1 MAPVGAT
8 LRSIA
13 HSGLDEHD
21 RLEFGMSSPIFTSWQ
36 PEHAALWGNVPLR
49 LKHRLH
55 QHELFSRP
63 ALARLIEAA
72 PKSNY
77 MLIETG
83 RPNERKL
90 WREGEIGQLDGA
102 GVIEA
107 IDNGRIW
114 LNLLRVNEI
123 DPRYGELLDEIF
135 AELEGRV
142 PGLKTFKRINGILIS
157 SPRAQVYYHF
167 DTAGQTLWQI
177 AGSKR
182 VYLYP
187 PAPPFL
193 TPESLENVILYN
205 NETGIRYEPW
215 YDEYATPLELKAGDM
230 AQWPL
235 NMPHRIENGDELS
248 VSMTIEYFTTDIRR
262 RMFVNGA
269 NGILREKL
277 KLNPARNVSG
287 PAFWAKTAMYAAAAK
302 GGLLTRERNKRR
314 PITFQLDRDFLAR
327 PSPAT
332 SGQPEM
338 EAVPQAGPAAHV
350 VGDD

>member
-1 MAPVGAT
+1 MT
-8 LRSIA
+8 
-13 HSGLDEHD
+13 
-21 RLEFGMSSPIFTSWQ
+21 SPIFTSWQ

-49 LKHRLH
+49 LRHSLH

-90 WREGEIGQLDGA
+90 WREGEIGELGGA

-107 IDNGRIW
+107 IANGRIW

-123 DPRYGELLDEIF
+123 DPRYGKLLDEIF
-135 AELEGRV
+135 AELEDRV

-205 NETGIRYEPW
+205 NETGIKYEPW
-215 YDEYATPLELKAGDM
+215 FEDYASCMTLKPGDM

-235 NMPHRIENGDELS
+235 NMPHRIENDDELS

-277 KLNPARNVSG
+277 KVNPNRNFSG
-287 PAFWAKTAMYAAAAK
+287 AGLWAKTAMYAAAAK
-302 GGLLTRERNKRR
+302 GGLLTRERSKRR
-314 PITFQLDRDFLAR
+314 PITFRLDPAYLASPAPVASER
-327 PSPAT
+327 PSADVVARA
-332 SGQPEM
+332 
-338 EAVPQAGPAAHV
+338 EAETPIVAG
-350 VGDD
+350 D

>member
-1 MAPVGAT
+1 MT
-8 LRSIA
+8 
-13 HSGLDEHD
+13 D
-21 RLEFGMSSPIFTSWQ
+21 PIFTAWK
-36 PEHAALWGNVPLR
+36 PEHSALWGNVPLR

-90 WREGEIGQLDGA
+90 WREGEMGKLSGTEVMD
-102 GVIEA
+102 A
-107 IDNGRIW
+107 IASGRIW

-123 DPRYGELLDEIF
+123 DPQYGKLLDEIF
-135 AELEGRV
+135 GELEGRI
-142 PGLKTFKRINGILIS
+142 PGFTTFKRINGILIS

-187 PAPPFL
+187 KEPPFL
-193 TPESLENVILYN
+193 TPETLENVILYN
-205 NETGIRYEPW
+205 NETGIKYEGW
-215 YDEYATPLELKAGDM
+215 YEDYAQCIDLRPGEM

-235 NMPHRIENGDELS
+235 NMPHRIENADELS
-248 VSMTIEYFTTDIRR
+248 VSMTIEYFTPEIRR
-262 RMFVNGA
+262 SMFVNGA
-269 NGILREKL
+269 NGLLRDKL
-277 KLNPARNVSG
+277 KVKPTRTVSG
-287 PAFWAKTAMYAAAAK
+287 PSLWAKTAVYAAASK
-302 GGLLTRERNKRR
+302 SGLLKRGRKQRR
-314 PITFQLDRDFLAR
+314 PITFTLDKEFLAK
-327 PSPAT
+327 
-332 SGQPEM
+332 
-338 EAVPQAGPAAHV
+338 PAAAASAPITDAARPAESV
-350 VGDD
+350 LGGD

>member
-1 MAPVGAT
+1 MV
-8 LRSIA
+8 
-13 HSGLDEHD
+13 
-21 RLEFGMSSPIFTSWQ
+21 SPIFTAWQ
-36 PEHAALWGNVPLR
+36 PEHGALWGNVPLR
-49 LKHRLH
+49 LRHSLN

-63 ALARLIEAA
+63 ALARLIEKA

-90 WREGEIGQLDGA
+90 WREGEIGRIGGDQ
-102 GVIEA
+102 VIEA
-107 IDNGRIW
+107 IGRGRIW

-123 DPRYGELLDEIF
+123 DPRYGKLLDEIF
-135 AELEGRV
+135 AELEGHV

-177 AGSKR
+177 HGSKR

-205 NETGIRYEPW
+205 NETGIKYEPW
-215 YDEYATPLELKAGDM
+215 YEDYATCMTLNPGEM

-235 NMPHRIENGDELS
+235 NMPHRIENDDELS

-277 KLNPARNVSG
+277 KLDPARNVSG

-302 GGLLTRERNKRR
+302 GGLLTRERSKRR
-314 PITFQLDRDFLAR
+314 PITFQLDEAFLAG
-327 PSPAT
+327 PSPSTVKQAEPAT
-332 SGQPEM
+332 H
-338 EAVPQAGPAAHV
+338 A

>member
-1 MAPVGAT
+1 MT
-8 LRSIA
+8 DS
-13 HSGLDEHD
+13 
-21 RLEFGMSSPIFTSWQ
+21 IFTAWK

-90 WREGEIGQLDGA
+90 WREGEMGELSGMEVMD
-102 GVIEA
+102 A
-107 IDNGRIW
+107 IASGRIW

-123 DPRYGELLDEIF
+123 DPQYGKLLDEIF
-135 AELEGRV
+135 GELEGRI
-142 PGLKTFKRINGILIS
+142 PGFTTFKRINGILIS

-187 PAPPFL
+187 KEPPFL
-193 TPESLENVILYN
+193 TPETLENVILYN
-205 NETGIRYEPW
+205 NETGIKYEGW
-215 YDEYATPLELKAGDM
+215 YDDYAQCIELQPGEM

-235 NMPHRIENGDELS
+235 NMPHRIENADELS

-262 RMFVNGA
+262 NLFVNGA
-269 NGILREKL
+269 NGLLRDKL
-277 KLNPARNVSG
+277 KIKPQRNVSG
-287 PAFWAKTAMYAAAAK
+287 PAVWAKTAVYAAAAK
-302 GGLLTRERNKRR
+302 GGLLKRARSKRR
-314 PITFQLDRDFLAR
+314 PITFTLDQDFLAKPTASAALPDAAR
-327 PSPAT
+327 PTEPAL
-332 SGQPEM
+332 G
-338 EAVPQAGPAAHV
+338 
-350 VGDD
+350 GD

>member
-1 MAPVGAT
+1 MV
-8 LRSIA
+8 
-13 HSGLDEHD
+13 
-21 RLEFGMSSPIFTSWQ
+21 SPIFTAWQ

-49 LKHRLH
+49 LRHSLH

-63 ALARLIEAA
+63 ALAELIEKA

-90 WREGEIGQLDGA
+90 WREGEIGGIGGDQ
-102 GVIEA
+102 VIEA
-107 IDNGRIW
+107 IGRGRIW

-123 DPRYGELLDEIF
+123 DPRYGKLLDEIF

-177 AGSKR
+177 HGSKR

-205 NETGIRYEPW
+205 NETGIKYEPW
-215 YDEYATPLELKAGDM
+215 YEDYATSMTLNSGEM

-235 NMPHRIENGDELS
+235 NMPHRIENDDELS
-248 VSMTIEYFTTDIRR
+248 VSMTIEYFTADIRR

-277 KLNPARNVSG
+277 KLDPARNVSG

-302 GGLLTRERNKRR
+302 GGLLTRERSKRR
-314 PITFQLDRDFLAR
+314 PITFQLDEAFLAG
-327 PSPAT
+327 PSSGAVRQAEPAT
-332 SGQPEM
+332 Q
-338 EAVPQAGPAAHV
+338 AVG
-350 VGDD
+350 GD

>member
-1 MAPVGAT
+1 MP
-8 LRSIA
+8 
-13 HSGLDEHD
+13 
-21 RLEFGMSSPIFTSWQ
+21 SPIFTAWQ
-36 PEHAALWGNVPLR
+36 PEHTALWRNVPLR

-55 QHELFSRP
+55 EHELFSRP
-63 ALARLIEAA
+63 ALAQLIEAA
-72 PKSNY
+72 PRSNY

-90 WREGEIGQLDGA
+90 WREGEISGLA
-102 GVIEA
+102 GDKVIEA
-107 IDNGRIW
+107 IAGGRIW

-135 AELEGRV
+135 AELEDRV
-142 PGLKTFKRINGILIS
+142 PGLATFKRINGILIS

-167 DTAGQTLWQI
+167 DTADQTLWQI

-215 YDEYATPLELKAGDM
+215 YEDYATWMELKAGEM

-235 NMPHRIENGDELS
+235 NMPHRIENDDELS

-269 NGILREKL
+269 NGLLRERL
-277 KLNPARNVSG
+277 KMRPARNTSG
-287 PAFWAKTAMYAAAAK
+287 PAFWAKTAMYAAASK
-302 GGLLTRERNKRR
+302 GGLLTRERSKRR
-314 PITFQLDRDFLAR
+314 PIAFQLDDAFL
-327 PSPAT
+327 
-332 SGQPEM
+332 
-338 EAVPQAGPAAHV
+338 AGPAAAANERPATSEQPSAAAV
-350 VGDD
+350 VRKEPKASVFGGD